1 MNIVLKGQRQDLKPD
16 KVIATYYEDT
26 RYLEKPKEFKPN
38 GMDMLFF
45 SLHMIQFYQKTHLT
59 IHIKTDHQ
67 LSGEIRVGHT
77 TVDEEDMDSEDGEHS
92 HENCVAIIMSI

>member
-1 MNIVLKGQRQDLKPD
+1 MNIVLKRSKTGLKKPD

-45 SLHMIQFYQKTHLT
+45 PSYDTVLPKALDHCSHQNGPS
-59 IHIKTDHQ
+59 IKWRD
-67 LSGEIRVGHT
+67 
-77 TVDEEDMDSEDGEHS
+77 
-92 HENCVAIIMSI
+92 